1 MDSNTASLDWKVY
14 TVHWQTANTTL
25 YRPVTISIPVDMAS
39 VSVVP
44 VASNIMCIL
53 SMVSLGH
60 AFGTDQKVHVF
71 ICNHS
76 YNRITA
82 MAHTSADFHAIVG
95 GANLGTWLDAI
106 WKN

>member
-1 MDSNTASLDWKVY
+1 MVAQFVASSTSEKLTVWYVDSNTASLDWEVY

-53 SMVSLGH
+53 SMASLGH
-60 AFGTDQKVHVF
+60 AFGTD
-71 ICNHS
+71 
-76 YNRITA
+76 
-82 MAHTSADFHAIVG
+82 
-95 GANLGTWLDAI
+95 
-106 WKN
+106 